1 MPTAPP
7 PAESRSAAH
16 RFFEGEGW
24 QPFPF
29 QEEVWQAYGSGDSGL
44 VHAATGTGKTLAAYL
59 GAVNEWTTLYPG
71 AAPDD
76 EPEGLTVLWITPLR
90 ALAADTEQALQRPV
104 DALGLPWRVERR
116 TGDTSAS
123 VRKRQKEQLPTVLV
137 TTPESLSLFLTRPRF
152 REQTAD
158 LKLVV
163 CDEWH
168 ELLGSKRGTQT
179 ELALARLRRWHPA
192 LRTWGLSATLGNL
205 DEALAALVG
214 TGGAGERRLV
224 HGHVEKELV
233 IDCLIPPVIERFPW
247 AGHIGTS
254 LLPEVIKVLSEAS
267 STLFFVNSRAQAER
281 WFQALLRAKPEWAGE
296 IALHHGSL
304 ARGARR
310 FVEKGLKDG
319 RLRAVVCTSSL
330 DLGVDFPPVDRVLQ
344 LGSPKGVARLLQR
357 AGRSGHRP
365 GVPSRATVVPTH
377 AFELV
382 EAAAAREAAAAGR
395 IEPRQPVHEP
405 LDLLAQHVI
414 TCALGEPFDADEL
427 FEEVRSAHAY
437 RALSRASFD
446 WALDFAAT
454 GGPALHAYD
463 DFRRL
468 TLHDGRYAV
477 PTDAVARRHRM
488 NIGTVV
494 GGGQVQVQFVRGQK
508 IGLIDE
514 GFLARLD
521 PGDTFL
527 FAGKALELVRIRDMV
542 AQVKRSKSK
551 AVRIPT
557 FSGARLP
564 MSSELGAAVRKKLSE
579 AAFLSVE
586 DASGTG
592 SGPEMEAMAPL
603 LALQQQWSRLPQ
615 QDGVLIERTRTRD
628 GIHLFVFPFEGRAAH
643 EGLAALVA
651 YRLAQRAPLAFAISL
666 TDYGFELVSREEAP
680 LEDALAAGLFSPEH
694 LDRDLDAALN
704 EAELEKRQFREIA
717 RIAGLVQSGMPGAER
732 GARQLQASAGL
743 LYDVFRRH
751 DPDNLL
757 LQQARREVRE
767 RELQTG
773 RIRAALERI
782 ERGEIVVVDTPKPTP
797 LAFPILAE
805 RLRARISSETVADRI
820 RKLQLTLERAAG

>member
-1 MPTAPP
+1 MPSA
-7 PAESRSAAH
+7 SAAH
-16 RFFEGEGW
+16 RFFQQQGW
-24 QPFPF
+24 HPFPF
-29 QEEVWQAYGSGDSGL
+29 QEEVLNAYAAGESGL

-59 GAVNEWTTLYPG
+59 GAVNEWAAAYPD
-71 AAPDD
+71 AAATD

-90 ALAADTEQALQRPV
+90 ALAADTEGALREPV
-104 DALGLPWRVERR
+104 EALGLPWRVERR

-137 TTPESLSLFLTRPRF
+137 TTPESLTLLLTRPRF

-158 LKLVV
+158 LRLVV

-168 ELLGSKRGTQT
+168 ELLGSKRGTQA
-179 ELALARLRRWHPA
+179 ELALARLRRWHPH

-205 DEALAALVG
+205 DEALAALCG
-214 TGGAGERRLV
+214 SGGEAPPRRLV
-224 HGHVEKELV
+224 RGHVEKQLV
-233 IDCLIPPVIERFPW
+233 IDSLIPDEIERFPW
-247 AGHIGTS
+247 AGHIG
-254 LLPEVIKVLSEAS
+254 LKLVPEVVEVLSEAS
-267 STLFFVNSRAQAER
+267 STLLFVNSRAQAER
-281 WFQALLRAKPEWAGE
+281 WYQALLQAKPEWAGAL
-296 IALHHGSL
+296 ALHHGSL

-310 FVEKGLKDG
+310 FVEKGLKEG

-344 LGSPKGVARLLQR
+344 LGSPKGIARLLQR

-365 GVPSRATVVPTH
+365 GVASRATVIPTH

-395 IEPRQPVHEP
+395 IEPRHPVEQP
-405 LDLLAQHVI
+405 LDLLAQHLI
-414 TCALGEPFDADEL
+414 TCALGEPFDPDEL
-427 FEEVRSAHAY
+427 YAEIRTAYAY
-437 RALSRASFD
+437 RDLTRSDFD

-463 DFRRL
+463 DFQRL
-468 TLHDGRYAV
+468 ALHDGRYAV

-494 GGGQVQVQFVRGQK
+494 GGGQVQVQYVRGQK
-508 IGLIDE
+508 LGLIDE
-514 GFLARLD
+514 GFLTRLD
-521 PGDTFL
+521 PGDTFF
-527 FAGKALELVRIRDMV
+527 FAGKALELVRVRDMV
-542 AQVKRSKSK
+542 AQVKRAKTK
-551 AVRIPT
+551 QARVPN
-557 FSGARLP
+557 FSGGRLAL
-564 MSSELGAAVRKKLSE
+564 STELGAAVRRKLSE
-579 AAFLSVE
+579 AASIDRKE
-586 DASGTG
+586 ASGEILE
-592 SGPEMEAMAPL
+592 PEMEAVAPL
-603 LALQQQWSRLPQ
+603 FAVQQRWSRLPAE
-615 QDGVLIERTRTRD
+615 DGLLIERTRTRD
-628 GIHLFVFPFEGRAAH
+628 GVHLFVFPFEGRAAH

-651 YRLAQRAPLAFAISL
+651 YRLARHAPISFSISL
-666 TDYGFELVSREEAP
+666 TDYGFELVSRDEPP
-680 LEDALAAGLFSPEH
+680 LEQALAAGLFDAAH
-694 LDRDLDAALN
+694 LDRDLDAAIN

-757 LQQARREVRE
+757 LAQARREVRE
-767 RELQTG
+767 RELQTD
-773 RIRAALERI
+773 RIRAALDRI
-782 ERGEIVVVDTPKPTP
+782 AAGEIVVVDTPKVTP

-820 RKLQLTLERAAG
+820 RKQQLSLERAAG